1 MGRTLKLRCPKPFC
15 KYHYFGKELYLG
27 PIDLWGDTYGILY
40 KDAYVN
46 TDLSKEQLDFLYKN
60 EDYYFDIYYSLFVCP
75 KCGRYVQKE
84 YYCFRNRQT
93 WEPVKLN
100 HTYKCSHCGTKL
112 ELPEGEEEREGAIK
126 IYCPKHRNV
135 LMKPI
140 FTGFWD

>member
-27 PIDLWGDTYGILY
+27 PIELWGDQYGILY
-40 KDAYVN
+40 KDAYIN

-60 EDYYFDIYYSLFVCP
+60 EDYDFWIYYSLFVCP

-84 YYCFRNRQT
+84 YYCFINKQT
-93 WEPVKLN
+93 REHLEFN

-112 ELPEGEEEREGAIK
+112 ELPESDDEEERAIK